1 MAKKNLG
8 GRPPKYGGQRKN
20 NVTISLSLPSIEG
33 LDSMAESLGVS
44 RSELI
49 ERVGRGI
56 YPINTMPVTE
66 STPALDEQDLEIVGE
81 LSAS

>member
-1 MAKKNLG
+1 
-8 GRPPKYGGQRKN
+8 
-20 NVTISLSLPSIEG
+20 
-33 LDSMAESLGVS
+33 MAESLGVS